1 MAEFISVLQEIKQ
14 LPPGQH
20 LFCPRQN
27 DDDQDRYEDERN
39 PGVAGEG
46 AVDPD
51 RLARIEET
59 KLRRKKFMTS
69 LQLLAYDGRES
80 EQYQRFIWETLD
92 HTLGKC
98 DICIREYYVAKVDFA
113 ASLREDY
120 EGEDIQ
126 NFFEIINRRDI
137 QRILQGLDGAT
148 KTLSEVPEQKRG
160 TAVLSQKDL
169 HALFEALVCDPFLR
183 NEDLLQKHFDPPFKM
198 IQAKKPLKM
207 REILPASI
215 KFLFDS
221 VPVRVGWATLIWNR
235 VDRCPTD
242 LEWDWAM
249 KDYIQTKLQHAYE
262 PGDITKLWSAL
273 KLIISKLDERMIT
286 YKLFD
291 LHPNLCTT
299 ALNHFA
305 KRSQAVPFICQSM
318 KMILDTAPAA
328 FWQAMG
334 SISSQTIVE
343 QVFASPQFNKCLQD
357 SASNPE
363 SKELDVLSWIPS
375 LLDSLKPA
383 NRPAA
388 SQTIVSQ
395 LFERIDNDNLSLAAR
410 TACFNMVVTV
420 LLTTIISFSD
430 NEKNRRS
437 VERLV
442 LLDTLS
448 LIGHR
453 LDEILK
459 PKKSDLAM
467 NLSKETKED
476 IANIVKNSIALECQC
491 LKSDF
496 ETLVRKEPLRHGSS
510 SYTPEIWT
518 AVINNLKDD
527 EPELSAAALIGI
539 MPLPGLEQFR
549 IREGEPL
556 AKDKKSFNSIFEK
569 LTGMVARLL
578 ERISEFKPDHL
589 DYLFR
594 AQNTSMSLI
603 AALFSPDNSTY
614 QAAIEVVKNISGEFG
629 RKEALAHLIE
639 AFLGITIYGIC
650 WTFRRI
656 ANYRTF
662 SSVPRMLKN
671 GMEILDV
678 LCNPTNGQLRAANIT
693 SRDAAAVQNYWSY
706 QWLLLQV
713 IFSQTERWSLEVH
726 DKEKMIEVCR
736 DAMQYAEALFDQ
748 YDLFASVLTK
758 SRPPEKAQEIP
769 KQLLDSRDTG
779 LGSPLNTLD
788 AMAKWLRLRDEYL
801 ADTLVSLITNMLYRL
816 KQHQAVVTESEGL
829 AYVQEVATTH
839 SVKTILSASQK
850 ARLVRALEHYLDRQ
864 IERPMPKRQ
873 AKLNLKDWTETA
885 VSRLGGSATDS
896 RDVSTDEFGDDD
908 IADEDL
914 IKIENKTLTQKGLIS
929 TKDKNKI
936 KPLLSKQQ
944 PKPARTAPVSTAEVE
959 AKKAQ
964 QARAF
969 IENRRREEAARKLRD
984 KEAAAR
990 LRGKVGIGEQ
1000 TSGQGSGLAGVG
1012 VIGKDHSAGTSSLMV
1027 SSESE
1032 SESDSDDE
1040 LFGLTSKAGPTVRD
1054 QGGLR
1059 KPVVAGPVRKI
1070 KQVRSQKDVRARL
1083 APDLS
1088 DLHRTI
1094 LSWDFF
1100 ADTDL
1105 PPNSAKDDYTLVTN
1119 TFRNA
1124 LDYQKT
1130 FEPLLILEGWQSF
1143 RQAREEGNFKPFE
1156 VKVAN
1161 SLIVDNFVEVNSA
1174 MSFAEGKDLSIGT
1187 SDVVLLS
1194 KSSTPDQDPQ
1204 QPHCLARVKE
1214 ISRKKG
1220 EVQIVYRVN
1229 ASNNPLRSYLNDK
1242 TTIYGVQISSLT
1254 PLEREYGALMAL
1266 QYYDL
1271 CEEIIRAKPSP
1282 ILDYPDSVL
1291 APLQKTY
1298 EVNKA
1303 QAKAVKS
1310 ALDNDAF
1317 TLIQGP
1323 PGSGK
1328 TKTICA
1334 LVGAMMT
1341 GFIKNSDGKGVR
1353 LNAATGRPSPA
1364 PRASKKILV
1373 CAPSNAAVDELV
1385 MRLKLGVTTL
1395 DGQFEKLSVVRL
1407 GRTDAINAGVKDV
1420 TLEELV
1426 NAKLNVAAP
1435 KDPREDIHS
1444 VMMEHKAVSEE
1455 LNALRDR
1462 ITEQRGKGIPVPTAD
1477 EQLMDALKRK
1487 KNGLGSKIDEMR
1499 ERQNT
1504 ASRDMELSRKRI
1516 QQEILDSAHVLCA
1529 TLSGSGHEIFQS
1541 LNVEF
1546 ETVIIDEAAQSIELS
1561 ALIPLKYGCSKC
1573 ILVGDPKQLPPTVL
1587 SREAA
1592 KFQYE
1597 QSLFAR
1603 MENNHKKDVHLLDTQ
1618 YRMHPA
1624 ISLFPSKTFYDSRL
1638 KDGADMAKLRRRPW
1652 HQSDLFAPY
1661 RFFDVQGM
1669 SQAAP
1674 KGHSLVNIAEL
1685 NVAMQLYDRL
1695 VKDVPKYDF
1704 AGKIGVITP
1713 YKGQLKEL
1721 KLRFTQRYGQDITS
1735 KIEFNTTDAF
1745 QGRESEI
1752 IIFSCVRASTH
1763 GIGFLNDIRR
1773 MNVGLTRAKS
1783 SLWVLGNSQSL
1794 MQGEYWRALVN
1805 DAKARNVYTHGDI
1818 LGMLRRPLLT
1828 EDMMKD
1834 DIDMMD
1840 ADGPAADPVKPAP
1853 PSRRESNDPAAVP
1866 KKAGNDAAPPRSG
1879 PPSNQS
1885 TPLPSRP
1892 QSSLSRRS
1900 STSSAT
1906 KHELPPRESTQSDP
1920 RRNVN
1925 ASRMEVDREQKAP
1938 PSKLRMDSN
1947 LPEPNKGVYGPSGG
1961 WNGLNDLAKCAICG
1975 SAEHFTFNCDNE
1987 DAKAAALGNC
1997 HRCYQR
2003 GHSYTSCTEPR
2014 CLSCGEVGH
2023 VTDNCKAPADMRL
2036 TEAQQKEVKRQELRF
2051 GAARDKARERRAE
2064 KQLGEHGAKIPM
2076 VKSTLPPNT
2085 PVGPAADRTR
2095 TNTNRDGTTNAGSA
2109 GMIKR
2114 KRIDESSD
2122 SDRGKVP
2129 RMNQDGRSPA
2139 SAAHGNNNKNNIG
2152 LNTKSRVGTGPAYGS
2167 RPGVGG
2173 GSRDDSARSHAH
2185 PPSRPPP
2192 TGPAAAE
2199 ARPGAGVG
2207 MGQGGGGLPRRPP
2220 PPIPAPGSGGPGG
2233 RPSGGG
2239 MTGPGP
2245 GQPMVRKKK
2254 ANAADM
2260 FVKRK

>member
-1 MAEFISVLQEIKQ
+1 MAEFIGILQEIQQ
-14 LPPGQH
+14 LQPGQH

-27 DDDQDRYEDERN
+27 DNDQDRYEDERN
-39 PGVAGEG
+39 PSVAREG
-46 AVDPD
+46 TLDPD

-59 KLRRKKFMTS
+59 KIRRRKFMTS

-92 HTLGKC
+92 ESLGKC
-98 DICIREYYVAKVDFA
+98 DICIREYYVAKVDFVA
-113 ASLREDY
+113 ALREDY
-120 EGEDIQ
+120 EEEDIK

-137 QRILQGLDGAT
+137 QRIIQGLDGAT
-148 KTLSEVPEQKRG
+148 KTLEEVPEQRRG
-160 TAVLSQKDL
+160 TAVLNHKDL
-169 HALFEALVCDPFLR
+169 HALFEALVSNVFLQ

-207 REILPASI
+207 REILPAST

-221 VPVRVGWATLIWNR
+221 VPVRVGWATSIWNR
-235 VDRCPTD
+235 IERCPTD

-249 KDYIQTKLQHAYE
+249 QDYIQAKLQYASE
-262 PGDITKLWSAL
+262 PGDISKLWSAM
-273 KLIISKLDERMIT
+273 KLIVSKLDERMIT

-291 LHPNLCTT
+291 LHPNVCTT
-299 ALNHFA
+299 ALSHFA
-305 KRSQAVPFICQSM
+305 KRSQAVPFICQSF
-318 KMILDTAPAA
+318 KMILDTAPGA

-334 SISSQTIVE
+334 SISSQAIVE
-343 QVFASPQFNKCLQD
+343 QIFGSPQFNKCLQES
-357 SASNPE
+357 SANPE
-363 SKELDVLSWIPS
+363 SRDMDVLSWVPS
-375 LLDSLKPA
+375 LLGSLKPA

-388 SQTIVSQ
+388 SQTIVRQ
-395 LFERIDNDNLSLAAR
+395 LFERIDNDSIKLPAR
-410 TACFNMVVTV
+410 TACFSMAVKV

-430 NEKNRRS
+430 NEKNRQS

-442 LLDTLS
+442 LKDTLS

-453 LDEILK
+453 LGEILR
-459 PKKSDLAM
+459 PNDPELARC
-467 NLSKETKED
+467 LGKETKED
-476 IANIVKNSIALECQC
+476 MVNIVKNSIALECQC

-496 ETLVRKEPLRHGSS
+496 ETLTLKEQLRHDSS

-518 AVINNLKDD
+518 AVIDNLKDE

-539 MPLPGLEQFR
+539 MPIPGLEQFR
-549 IREGEPL
+549 IREGQPM
-556 AKDKKSFNSIFEK
+556 AKEKKSYNSIFEK
-569 LTGMVARLL
+569 LTGMVAKLL

-639 AFLGITIYGIC
+639 AFLGITIYGVC

-656 ANYRTF
+656 ANFKTF
-662 SSVPRMLKN
+662 ASVPRMLKN

-678 LCNPTNGQLRAANIT
+678 LCNPTYGQLRRANIS

-706 QWLLLQV
+706 QWIALKV

-726 DKEKMIEVCR
+726 DKAKMIEVCR

-758 SRPPEKAQEIP
+758 AKADKAQEIP
-769 KQLLDSRDTG
+769 KILLDSRDTQ
-779 LGSPLNTLD
+779 LGSPLNALD
-788 AMAKWLRLRDEYL
+788 AMSKWLRLRDEYL
-801 ADTLVSLITNMLYRL
+801 ADTLVSLITNMLFRL
-816 KQHQAVVTESEGL
+816 KRHQALATDSEGL
-829 AYVQEVATTH
+829 AYVQEVATKQ

-850 ARLVRALEHYLDRQ
+850 ARLVRALESYYDRPL
-864 IERPMPKRQ
+864 ERPI
-873 AKLNLKDWTETA
+873 AKKQTTLNLKDWT
-885 VSRLGGSATDS
+885 GSAAPQS
-896 RDVSTDEFGDDD
+896 EASTRNSKERSVDEFGDDD

-914 IKIENKTLTQKGLIS
+914 IEIANKTLGTQRATVT
-929 TKDKNKI
+929 TKEKNKI
-936 KPLLSKQQ
+936 KSLLSRPHPTKT
-944 PKPARTAPVSTAEVE
+944 KTSPATTVDIAAQ
-959 AKKAQ
+959 KAQ
-964 QARAF
+964 EARVF
-969 IENRRREEAARKLRD
+969 IENRKREEAARKLRD
-984 KEAAAR
+984 REAAMK
-990 LRGKVGIGEQ
+990 LRGQTGVGEQ
-1000 TSGQGSGLAGVG
+1000 TAGQGSGLRGIG
-1012 VIGKDHSAGTSSLMV
+1012 IIGKDHSAGPNSLMV

-1032 SESDSDDE
+1032 SESDSDEE
-1040 LFGLTSKAGPTVRD
+1040 LFGKYPKAGPTVRSHA
-1054 QGGLR
+1054 GAR
-1059 KPVVAGPVRKI
+1059 KPVAAGPVRKI

-1088 DLHRTI
+1088 ELHRTI

-1105 PPNSAKDDYTLVTN
+1105 PPTSVKDDYTLVTS
-1119 TFRNA
+1119 TFRTA

-1143 RQAREEGNFKPFE
+1143 RAAREDGNFRPFQ
-1156 VKVAN
+1156 VRVAN
-1161 SLIVDNFVEVNSA
+1161 SLIVDNFIEVNSQ
-1174 MSFAEGKDLSIGT
+1174 MSLAEGKELSIGT

-1194 KSSTPDQDPQ
+1194 KSPTPEQDPRE
-1204 QPHCLARVKE
+1204 PHCLARVKE

-1220 EVQIVYRVN
+1220 EVQVVYRVS
-1229 ASNNPLRSYLNDK
+1229 AANNPLRPYLNDK
-1242 TTIYGVQISSLT
+1242 STVYGAQILSLT

-1271 CEEIIRAKPSP
+1271 CDEIINAKPSP
-1282 ILDYPDSVL
+1282 ILDYSDKELEPF
-1291 APLQKTY
+1291 QRTY
-1298 EVNKA
+1298 QVNQA

-1341 GFIKNSDGKGVR
+1341 GSIKKSNDNGPR
-1353 LNAATGRPSPA
+1353 LNTATGRVPPVA
-1364 PRASKKILV
+1364 RKVLV

-1385 MRLKLGVTTL
+1385 MRLKLGVTSL
-1395 DGQFEKLSVVRL
+1395 DGSFDKLSVVRL

-1426 NAKLNVAAP
+1426 NAKLNAAAP

-1455 LNALRDR
+1455 LNALRAR
-1462 ITEQRGKGIPVPTAD
+1462 IDEQRGGGQPVSSAD

-1487 KNGLGSKIDEMR
+1487 KNGLGSKIDDMR

-1504 ASRDMELSRKRI
+1504 ASRDMELNRKRV

-1603 MENNHKKDVHLLDTQ
+1603 MESNHKKDVHLLDTQ
-1618 YRMHPA
+1618 YRMHPE
-1624 ISLFPSKTFYDSRL
+1624 ISLFPSKSFYDSRL
-1638 KDGADMAKLRRRPW
+1638 KDGPDMAKLRRRPW
-1652 HQSDLFAPY
+1652 HHSNIFAPY

-1669 SQAAP
+1669 SQAVP
-1674 KGHSLVNIAEL
+1674 KGHSLVNYAEL
-1685 NVAMQLYDRL
+1685 NIAMQLYERL
-1695 VKDVPKYDF
+1695 VTDVPKYDF
-1704 AGKIGVITP
+1704 TRKIGIITP
-1713 YKGQLKEL
+1713 YKGQLREL
-1721 KLRFTQRYGQDITS
+1721 RLRFKQRYGEEIVS

-1752 IIFSCVRASTH
+1752 IIFSCVRASTQ

-1794 MQGEYWRALVN
+1794 TQGEYWRALIN
-1805 DAKARNVYTHGDI
+1805 DAKARNVYTQGDI
-1818 LGMLRRPLLT
+1818 ISVLRRPLLT

-1834 DIDMMD
+1834 DVDMMD
-1840 ADGPAADPVKPAP
+1840 ASSPVGETAKPTAPSPPDSREPSAATRKG
-1853 PSRRESNDPAAVP
+1853 SND
-1866 KKAGNDAAPPRSG
+1866 APRPGYS
-1879 PPSNQS
+1879 SHQN
-1885 TPLPSRP
+1885 TTLPSRP
-1892 QSSLSRRS
+1892 PQSSLLRRS
-1900 STSSAT
+1900 SLSSIART
-1906 KHELPPRESTQSDP
+1906 EPQYNDSTQAESK
-1920 RRNVN
+1920 RV
-1925 ASRMEVDREQKAP
+1925 ASKIETDGDKRPP
-1938 PSKLRMDSN
+1938 PSRLVTEPILRSELN
-1947 LPEPNKGVYGPSGG
+1947 QANPGVYGPSGG
-1961 WNGLNDLAKCAICG
+1961 HNGLNDLAKCAICG
-1975 SAEHFTFNCDNE
+1975 SYEHFSSNCDNE
-1987 DAKAAALGNC
+1987 EAKAAALGNC
-1997 HRCYQR
+1997 SRCYR
-2003 GHSYTSCTEPR
+2003 PGHSYASCSAPR
-2014 CLSCGEVGH
+2014 CITCGEIGH
-2023 VTDNCKAPADMRL
+2023 LAKDCKAPSAMRL
-2036 TEAQQKEVKRQELRF
+2036 TEAQQKEVRRQEVRF
-2051 GAARDKARERRAE
+2051 GATKDKARERRAE
-2064 KQLGEHGAKIPM
+2064 KQLGEHGAKIPT
-2076 VKSTLPPNT
+2076 VKSTLPPVNGAKSD
-2085 PVGPAADRTR
+2085 VA
-2095 TNTNRDGTTNAGSA
+2095 
-2109 GMIKR
+2109 KR
-2114 KRIDESSD
+2114 KRDESSD
-2122 SDRGKVP
+2122 SDRGKVA
-2129 RMNQDGRSPA
+2129 RINKDGRSLPA
-2139 SAAHGNNNKNNIG
+2139 KPNIG
-2152 LNTKSRVGTGPAYGS
+2152 PGLGSSHVPPPGPA
-2167 RPGVGG
+2167 
-2173 GSRDDSARSHAH
+2173 
-2185 PPSRPPP
+2185 
-2192 TGPAAAE
+2192 
-2199 ARPGAGVG
+2199 
-2207 MGQGGGGLPRRPP
+2207 GLPRRPP
-2220 PPIPAPGSGGPGG
+2220 VAAATPGSGNGTKTNNIEPGPRSASARVPPSGPAAAGPRQPVAGAGG
-2233 RPSGGG
+2233 RPG
-2239 MTGPGP
+2239 TINH

-2254 ANAADM
+2254 TNADDM
-2260 FVKRK
+2260 FMKRR